1 MVKFSLVTLKNTTFF
16 AFYFGDQ
23 TKLYID
29 EVTKVEEY
37 RLYLYPSVSVNRQI
51 EIKTLLCSSSFEGS
65 YHTFT
70 YINKIKRSRFCT
82 CRVHS
87 DRTA

>member
-16 AFYFGDQ
+16 LFYFDDQ

-37 RLYLYPSVSVNRQI
+37 RLYL
-51 EIKTLLCSSSFEGS
+51 C
-65 YHTFT
+65 
-70 YINKIKRSRFCT
+70 
-82 CRVHS
+82 
-87 DRTA
+87 